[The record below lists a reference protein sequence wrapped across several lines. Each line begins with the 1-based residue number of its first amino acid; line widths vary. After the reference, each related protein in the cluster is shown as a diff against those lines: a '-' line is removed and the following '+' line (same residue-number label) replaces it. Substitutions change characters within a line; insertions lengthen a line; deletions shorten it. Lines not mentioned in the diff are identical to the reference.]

1 VNLKYLP
8 NSHKIFNLCVYFLLF
23 PSLILIRILK
33 AFYFIRFGRIVSTYW
48 GHFIGE
54 GMEAMFNQISKSK
67 KEYVLYHFTKT
78 KTINKQWELILRR
91 NLYIHNFISKKLF
104 RLNQI
109 IPGGKAHEVELDP
122 DPPRFFKSGN
132 TANIIKKDLNS
143 KEEIIGNAWLE
154 NLGWQPGQPFVCLQI
169 RDLAQY
175 IASNPSKAPHETLKD
190 FEFTSY
196 RNSNIH
202 TYVTGINWLL
212 EQGVWVIRMGKKASE
227 RLPIL
232 NPRFIDLPFSSDRC
246 DLLDVWL
253 FKHSSGVISTGSGG
267 DLLALRYNKPILFIN
282 FIPLTKMWL
291 MYQSITV
298 PKNLVY
304 GETKKPLTLRN
315 YLESGFHNTGDY
327 SSSGIEILDLN
338 EMEIR
343 LAMIEFWKKID
354 GSWKVKDS
362 PRQLKFQEEFKRW
375 PEFGR
380 FHDFI
385 HPESRIGHNWLSERD
400 TNFFL

>member
-1 VNLKYLP
+1 
-8 NSHKIFNLCVYFLLF
+8 
-23 PSLILIRILK
+23 
-33 AFYFIRFGRIVSTYW
+33 
-48 GHFIGE
+48 
-54 GMEAMFNQISKSK
+54 MFNQISKSK